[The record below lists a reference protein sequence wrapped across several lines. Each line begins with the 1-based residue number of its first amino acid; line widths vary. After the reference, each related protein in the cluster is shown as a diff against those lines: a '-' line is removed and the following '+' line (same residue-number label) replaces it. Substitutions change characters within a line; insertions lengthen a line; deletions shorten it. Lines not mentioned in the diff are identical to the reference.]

1 MRFTEISDEL
11 RTAIL
16 RDADYDSTEYP
27 MDGVLAEN
35 EIAEM
40 HKQVSDGLS
49 KQNGDD
55 SECVI
60 STRQLAI
67 LLAFI
72 ADTEQASA

>member
-11 RTAIL
+11 RAAIL

-27 MDGVLAEN
+27 MDGCLAEN
-35 EIAEM
+35 EIAAM
-40 HKQVSDGLS
+40 HKQVSDGLLAT
-49 KQNGDD
+49 NGDD

-72 ADTEQASA
+72 ADTEKASA